1 MSWEITPKELKAR
14 LDRGDSLQL
23 VDVRDAEELRIAS
36 LGAIHIPLTDL
47 VMRYREL
54 DPDRETVLVCHH
66 GIRSAQATLLLSQLG
81 FEKVKNLRGGI
92 DRWSTE
98 VDPTV
103 PKY

>member
-1 MSWEITPKELKAR
+1 MSWEITPRELKER
-14 LDRGDSLQL
+14 LDQGDALQV
-23 VDVRDAEELRIAS
+23 VDVRDAEELKIAS

-54 DPDRETVLVCHH
+54 DPERETVLVCHH

-81 FEKVKNLRGGI
+81 FDKVKNLSGGI
-92 DRWSTE
+92 DRWSTD
-98 VDPTV
+98 VDPLV

>member
-1 MSWEITPKELKAR
+1 MSWEITPRELKQR
-14 LDRGDSLQL
+14 LEKGDALQI
-23 VDVRDAEELRIAS
+23 VDVRDAEELKIAR
-36 LGAIHIPLTDL
+36 LDAIHIPLTDL

-81 FEKVKNLRGGI
+81 FEKVKNLKGGI
-92 DRWSTE
+92 DRWSTD
-98 VDPTV
+98 VDPSV